1 MDGESMQF
9 VIMTILFYWS
19 NSSNTQ
25 HSIDSLDN
33 LLWISEQIMNQ
44 LIFSH
49 TQKLCCFTGH
59 HIFIK
64 NCWREENYTLV
75 SAIWITPF
83 LYKGTSHSNGML
95 WKPRWHLLRKKTS
108 PQIRWTDKL
117 AVRNF
122 GYKWIGY
129 LSASTFPSFAVS
141 ADRKDMI
148 SNITYEE

>member
-1 MDGESMQF
+1 
-9 VIMTILFYWS
+9 
-19 NSSNTQ
+19 
-25 HSIDSLDN
+25 
-33 LLWISEQIMNQ
+33 MNQ

-117 AVRNF
+117 AVQSF

-148 SNITYEE
+148 SNSTYEEWVSKAAQSCPEITKTHRMILLWTHHAQNNVLQVVCQRR